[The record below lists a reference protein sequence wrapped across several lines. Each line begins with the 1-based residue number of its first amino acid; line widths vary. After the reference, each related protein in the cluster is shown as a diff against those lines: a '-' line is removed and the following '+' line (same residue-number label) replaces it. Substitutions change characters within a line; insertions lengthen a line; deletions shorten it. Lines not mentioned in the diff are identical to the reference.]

1 MEETQLRTFQF
12 IAPSGYSYTI
22 REENGEDEE
31 ILSNPADAKG
41 LMNITKFI
49 SAIVVDTDYTKYGK
63 LTTQDALN
71 IPLLDRYTILF
82 QSRIFSLGEEVEFQ
96 YTWPGET
103 TPTYYSQDLNEMI
116 LDYSG
121 EITEDMVNEKP
132 NAIPFYPYKEDCFAI
147 GFKGYEVTL
156 KSGKHIKFDLMDGNA
171 EKYLITMPMD
181 KQTRNSDLL
190 ARNLRL
196 LVGDKWERVER
207 FHLFS
212 IKDMAEI
219 REIVSTID
227 PIFQGT
233 TDIENPRTGEKA
245 KYSIIGAPRFF
256 FLTEA

>member
-1 MEETQLRTFQF
+1 MEEQLRTFQF

-49 SAIVVDTDYTKYGK
+49 ASIVVDTDYTTRRK
-63 LTTQDALN
+63 LSIQDALDM
-71 IPLLDRYTILF
+71 PLLDRYTILF

-96 YTWPGET
+96 YVWPGESV
-103 TPTYYSQDLNEMI
+103 PTYYSQDLREML
-116 LDYSG
+116 LDYSKD
-121 EITEDMVNEKP
+121 ITEEEINEKP
-132 NAIPFYPYKEDCFAI
+132 NAIPFYPAREACLEL
-147 GFKGYEVTL
+147 GFKGYTHTL
-156 KSGKHIKFDLMDGNA
+156 ESGKQVKFDLMDGNA
-171 EKYLITMPMD
+171 EKYLVTMPFE

-190 ARNLRL
+190 ARNLML
-196 LVGDKWERVER
+196 LVGEKWERVER
-207 FHLFS
+207 FNLCS

-227 PIFQGT
+227 PVFTGV